1 MAIVTSNTAHR
12 SPTPKKTDPASCRIQ
27 SQNEEKQHQQRADI
41 EIICIK
47 YDTILI
53 AKFIVGERRRE
64 INTRYAEQM
73 PI

>member
-1 MAIVTSNTAHR
+1 MQYIEVQHQKQTQHRVEFDRKMKKSNTN
-12 SPTPKKTDPASCRIQ
+12 K
-27 SQNEEKQHQQRADI
+27 RADI

-64 INTRYAEQM
+64 INTR
-73 PI
+73 